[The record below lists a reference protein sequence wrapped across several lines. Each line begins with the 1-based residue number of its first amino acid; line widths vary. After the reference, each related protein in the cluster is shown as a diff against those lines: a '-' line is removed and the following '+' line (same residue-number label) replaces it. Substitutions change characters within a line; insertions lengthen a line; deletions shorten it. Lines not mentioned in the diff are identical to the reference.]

1 MSAAEV
7 QVHES
12 EDERVA
18 RWRAEAL
25 ERAGYDSVSAAE
37 LAGRADIDLHRA
49 IGLLEKGCSPEL
61 ALRILR

>member
-18 RWRAEAL
+18 RWRAEVL